1 MKFSMTGQ
9 EKGDLLIQVTA
20 WAGLTEQR
28 VFKPVPVEL
37 LTSSTAMLQDWG
49 TKRVSSSVVYMF
61 GSERDLLKK
70 RTYKH

>member
-37 LTSSTAMLQDWG
+37 LTSSTAML
-49 TKRVSSSVVYMF
+49 
-61 GSERDLLKK
+61 
-70 RTYKH
+70 